1 MPCPQCGTVS
11 PAGAKFCPEC
21 AAPLAASC
29 PACGSPTPAGAKFC
43 PECAAPLA
51 AGGQPTGTGAP
62 VARPAAAPTSERRLV
77 TVLFADLV
85 GFTPFAE
92 ERDAE
97 EVRETLS
104 RYFDMARE
112 TIERYGGTVEKFIG
126 DAVMAVWGTPTARE
140 DDAERAVRAGMDLVE
155 QVRILGDAIQ
165 ARAGVLTG
173 EAAVTLGATDQ
184 GMVAG
189 DIVNTAARLQTVAE
203 PGTVLVGEP
212 TMRSASAAIVFER
225 VTDAT
230 LKGKASPVPAFRAIR
245 VVAERGGRNRAG
257 GLEAPFVG
265 RDEELRQLKDQ
276 YHAVTR
282 ESRPRLVSIM
292 GPAGIGKS
300 RLAWEFLKYIDGVLE
315 TVWWH
320 SGRSPSYGQGIAFW
334 ALGEMIRT
342 RAGLA
347 ETADEPTTRAAISAM
362 LEKHVSDEA
371 EREWIE
377 PAMLTLLGI
386 GDQAIGSEQLFA
398 AWRTFFER
406 MAATG
411 AVALVFEDLHWAD
424 SGLLDFIDHV
434 LEWTRDLPIY
444 IVTLAR
450 PELIDRR
457 PTWGV
462 GTRQFTSIFL
472 EPLPETAMRELL
484 AGLAP
489 GIPDA
494 AMRSIVARADG
505 VPLYAVE
512 TVRMLV
518 AEGRLEERDGAY
530 VPVGDLSELAV
541 PDTLTALI
549 ASRLDALEPAD
560 RSLVQD
566 ASVLGQSFT
575 LDALADVTQVD
586 AGELEPR
593 LRALVRRELLVLR
606 ADPRAPDRG
615 QYAFVQSLIREV
627 AYHTLAKADR
637 KARHLA
643 AARHFEAMAS
653 DEIAGALAGHYLAAH
668 ENAPAGA
675 EADALATQARIALR
689 AAAERAEALGAPEQ
703 ASRLLVQALSVT
715 EGQADEAE
723 LFEGAALA
731 EEHAGLHD
739 RALDHFRRAHELFAA
754 SNDRSATAR
763 VSTGMGRTLLDAYRT
778 EEAVTLL
785 EEALREH
792 ETDGAPSPAVIALM
806 GQLARAY
813 FFHDEHGRAVDLAD
827 RVMDAA
833 EHANLVGVIVDTMIT
848 KGSAL
853 VLMGRTQ
860 EGLVLQKGGGELA
873 ESAGL
878 ALIGL
883 RARVN
888 RTFAETLMD
897 PRASLEST
905 RMGLTLAQ
913 RLGLRTLAVVL
924 AGNAAT
930 VASRTGD
937 WDRALADLTAFGD
950 DLDRPYRILLLS
962 VRSWFAAS
970 RGENAEELIA
980 AAEAL
985 LQEGADPS
993 TVAHVGEAQAW
1004 LTFTHG
1010 AFGAARDRWQEMLR
1024 LTTAGV
1030 AETLM
1035 HSLRAALWDRD
1046 VAAVRA
1052 DLEALDASGSF
1063 GRAIDATRAGARAGI
1078 AALEQRTDEALSLYR
1093 EVLRTWRDLGLPWD
1107 EAMTSLD
1114 MVLLLRPGS
1123 PAVADAAATARRI
1136 FTELGATPF
1145 IERLDAA
1152 LDESTPAAGG
1162 SAARAPAARSGGA
1175 RGAEAATPERA

>member
-21 AAPLAASC
+21 ATPLAASC
-29 PACGSPTPAGAKFC
+29 PTCGSPTPASAKFC
-43 PECAAPLA
+43 PECATPLA
-51 AGGQPTGTGAP
+51 AGGPAAGTS
-62 VARPAAAPTSERRLV
+62 VVRPAETPTSERRLV

-104 RYFDMARE
+104 RYFEMARE

-155 QVRILGDAIQ
+155 QVRVLGDGIR

-203 PGTVLVGEP
+203 PATVLVGEA
-212 TMRSASAAIVFER
+212 TMRAASAAIVFER
-225 VTDAT
+225 MTDAT

-347 ETADEPTTRAAISAM
+347 ETADEPTTRAAIRSM
-362 LEKHVSDEA
+362 LEEHVSDEA
-371 EREWIE
+371 ERDWIE

-386 GDQAIGSEQLFA
+386 GDQSIGSEQLFA

-484 AGLAP
+484 DGLIP
-489 GIPDA
+489 GLPDA

-575 LDALADVTQVD
+575 LDALAGVTQV
-586 AGELEPR
+586 AAEELEPR

-627 AYHTLAKADR
+627 AYNTLARTDR

-643 AARHFEAMAS
+643 AARHFETLAS

-668 ENAPAGA
+668 ENAPAGP

-715 EGQADEAE
+715 EGQAEEAE
-723 LFEGAALA
+723 LLERAGIA

-739 RALDHFRRAHELFAA
+739 PALEHFRRAHELFTA
-754 SNDRSATAR
+754 SNDRAATAR
-763 VSTGMGRTLLDAYRT
+763 VSAAMGRTLLDAYRS
-778 EEAVTLL
+778 EEAVPVL
-785 EEALREH
+785 EAALRDH
-792 ETDGAPSPAVIALM
+792 EADDASDPAVITLM
-806 GQLARAY
+806 GQLARGY
-813 FFHDEHGRAVDLAD
+813 FFQDEHARAVDLAD
-827 RVMDAA
+827 RVLDVA
-833 EHANLVGVIVDTMIT
+833 EHANLVDVIADTMIT

-853 VLMGRTQ
+853 VALGRTQ
-860 EGLVLQKGGGELA
+860 EGLVLQKGGGDLA

-878 ALIGL
+878 GQIGL

-905 RMGLTLAQ
+905 RVGLTLAQ

-924 AGNAAT
+924 AGNAGSTAT
-930 VASRTGD
+930 RTGD
-937 WDRALADLTAFGD
+937 WDRALADLAPFGD
-950 DLDRPYRILLLS
+950 DLDRPYRILLAS

-970 RGENAEELIA
+970 RGENAEELVA
-980 AAEAL
+980 AGEAL
-985 LQEGADPS
+985 LHEDDDAN
-993 TVAHVGEAQAW
+993 TFAQILDARAW
-1004 LTFTHG
+1004 QRFAAG
-1010 AFGAARDRWQEMLR
+1010 DAGAARATWQEMMR
-1024 LTTAGV
+1024 ITTTGN
-1030 AETLM
+1030 AETLIQT
-1035 HSLRAALWDRD
+1035 LRAALWIRD

-1052 DLEALDASGSF
+1052 DLEILDASGSF
-1063 GRAIDATRAGARAGI
+1063 GRAIDTTRAGARAGI
-1078 AALEQRTDEALSLYR
+1078 AALEHRTDEALSLYR

-1114 MVLLLRPGS
+1114 MVILLQPGS
-1123 PAVADAAATARRI
+1123 PAVVEAAATARRI
-1136 FTELGATPF
+1136 FSELGATAF
-1145 IERLDAA
+1145 LDRLDAA
-1152 LDESTPAAGG
+1152 LG
-1162 SAARAPAARSGGA
+1162 SAPPQPDAIAPREAPTRATIENAS
-1175 RGAEAATPERA
+1175 

>member
-21 AAPLAASC
+21 ATPLAASC
-29 PACGSPTPAGAKFC
+29 PTCGSPTPASAKFC
-43 PECAAPLA
+43 PECATPLA
-51 AGGQPTGTGAP
+51 AGGPAAGTS
-62 VARPAAAPTSERRLV
+62 VVRPAETPTSERRLV

-104 RYFDMARE
+104 RYFEMARE

-155 QVRILGDAIQ
+155 QVRVLGDGIQ

-203 PGTVLVGEP
+203 PATVLVGEA
-212 TMRSASAAIVFER
+212 TMRAASAAIVFER
-225 VTDAT
+225 MTDAT

-347 ETADEPTTRAAISAM
+347 ETADEPTTRAAIRAM
-362 LEKHVSDEA
+362 LEEHVRDEA
-371 EREWIE
+371 ERDWIE

-386 GDQAIGSEQLFA
+386 GDQSIGSEQLFA

-484 AGLAP
+484 DGLVP

-575 LDALADVTQVD
+575 LDAIAEVSRRSLRKSSSRAFAHSSAASCSSCARIRGHRT
-586 AGELEPR
+586 AGSTPSSSRSSARWPTTRSPR
-593 LRALVRRELLVLR
+593 
-606 ADPRAPDRG
+606 
-615 QYAFVQSLIREV
+615 
-627 AYHTLAKADR
+627 TDR

-643 AARHFEAMAS
+643 AARHFETLAS

-675 EADALATQARIALR
+675 RGGRPRHPGAHRPPCRGGARR
-689 AAAERAEALGAPEQ
+689 GA
-703 ASRLLVQALSVT
+703 
-715 EGQADEAE
+715 
-723 LFEGAALA
+723 
-731 EEHAGLHD
+731 
-739 RALDHFRRAHELFAA
+739 RRAGAGVAA
-754 SNDRSATAR
+754 PRPGAQRDR
-763 VSTGMGRTLLDAYRT
+763 
-778 EEAVTLL
+778 
-785 EEALREH
+785 
-792 ETDGAPSPAVIALM
+792 GA
-806 GQLARAY
+806 GGG
-813 FFHDEHGRAVDLAD
+813 GRA
-827 RVMDAA
+827 
-833 EHANLVGVIVDTMIT
+833 
-848 KGSAL
+848 
-853 VLMGRTQ
+853 
-860 EGLVLQKGGGELA
+860 
-873 ESAGL
+873 
-878 ALIGL
+878 
-883 RARVN
+883 
-888 RTFAETLMD
+888 
-897 PRASLEST
+897 PRASRNRGGACRAPRSARSST
-905 RMGLTLAQ
+905 
-913 RLGLRTLAVVL
+913 
-924 AGNAAT
+924 
-930 VASRTGD
+930 S
-937 WDRALADLTAFGD
+937 
-950 DLDRPYRILLLS
+950 
-962 VRSWFAAS
+962 
-970 RGENAEELIA
+970 
-980 AAEAL
+980 
-985 LQEGADPS
+985 
-993 TVAHVGEAQAW
+993 
-1004 LTFTHG
+1004 
-1010 AFGAARDRWQEMLR
+1010 
-1024 LTTAGV
+1024 
-1030 AETLM
+1030 
-1035 HSLRAALWDRD
+1035 
-1046 VAAVRA
+1046 
-1052 DLEALDASGSF
+1052 
-1063 GRAIDATRAGARAGI
+1063 GARTSSSPR
-1078 AALEQRTDEALSLYR
+1078 RT
-1093 EVLRTWRDLGLPWD
+1093 
-1107 EAMTSLD
+1107 
-1114 MVLLLRPGS
+1114 
-1123 PAVADAAATARRI
+1123 TARR
-1136 FTELGATPF
+1136 
-1145 IERLDAA
+1145 R
-1152 LDESTPAAGG
+1152 
-1162 SAARAPAARSGGA
+1162 RA
-1175 RGAEAATPERA
+1175 

>member
-21 AAPLAASC
+21 ATRLAASC

-43 PECAAPLA
+43 PECATPLVAGGLA
-51 AGGQPTGTGAP
+51 AGTGAP
-62 VARPAAAPTSERRLV
+62 VVRPAVAPTSERRLV

-92 ERDAE
+92 QRDAE

-104 RYFDMARE
+104 RYFEMARE

-140 DDAERAVRAGMDLVE
+140 DDPERAVRAGLDLVE
-155 QVRILGDAIQ
+155 QVRTLGDAIQ

-203 PGTVLVGEP
+203 PGTVLVGEA

-265 RDEELRQLKDQ
+265 RDEELRQLKEQ

-315 TVWWH
+315 IVWWH

-347 ETADEPTTRAAISAM
+347 ETADEPTTRAAIRAM
-362 LEKHVSDEA
+362 IEEHVLDEA
-371 EREWIE
+371 ERSWIE

-386 GDQAIGSEQLFA
+386 GDQSIGSEQLFA

-484 AGLAP
+484 HGLVP
-489 GIPDA
+489 GIPEA
-494 AMRSIVARADG
+494 AMRSIIARADG

-549 ASRLDALEPAD
+549 ASRLDALDPAD

-566 ASVLGQSFT
+566 ASVLGQSFS
-575 LDALADVTQVD
+575 LDAIADVTQAD
-586 AGELEPR
+586 AAELEPR
-593 LRALVRRELLVLR
+593 LRGLVRRELLVLR

-643 AARHFEAMAS
+643 AARHFEALES

-703 ASRLLVQALSVT
+703 ASRLLVQALGVT
-715 EGQADEAE
+715 EGQAEEAE
-723 LFEGAALA
+723 LLERAGLA
-731 EEHAGLHD
+731 EERAGLHD
-739 RALDHFRRAHELFAA
+739 RALEHLRRAHELFTA
-754 SNDRSATAR
+754 SNDRAAAAR

-778 EEAVTLL
+778 EEAVPVL
-785 EEALREH
+785 EAALHDHEA
-792 ETDGAPSPAVIALM
+792 DGAPDPAVIALM
-806 GQLARAY
+806 GQLARGY
-813 FFHDEHGRAVDLAD
+813 FFQDEHGRSVDLAE
-827 RVMDAA
+827 RVLDAA
-833 EHANLVGVIVDTMIT
+833 EHANLVDVIADTMIT

-853 VLMGRTQ
+853 VVMGRTQ

-878 ALIGL
+878 MQIGL

-905 RMGLTLAQ
+905 RVGLALAQ
-913 RLGLRTLAVVL
+913 RLGLRTMAVVL
-924 AGNAAT
+924 AGNAAST
-930 VASRTGD
+930 ATRTGD
-937 WDRALADLTAFGD
+937 WDRALADLNSFGD
-950 DLDRPYRILLLS
+950 GLDRPYRILLLS

-970 RGENAEELIA
+970 RGENAEELVA

-985 LQEGADPS
+985 VQEDDDAG
-993 TVAHVGEAQAW
+993 TVAQAGEARAW
-1004 LTFTHG
+1004 LLFTAG
-1010 AFGAARDRWQEMLR
+1010 EFAAAHDKWREMIE
-1024 LTTAGV
+1024 LTTAGA
-1030 AETLM
+1030 AETLV
-1035 HSLRAALWDRD
+1035 HSLRAAMWSRD
-1046 VAAVRA
+1046 VAVVRT
-1052 DLEALDASGSF
+1052 DLELLDASGSF
-1063 GRAIDATRAGARAGI
+1063 GRAIDAARAGARAGI
-1078 AALEQRTDEALSLYR
+1078 AALEQRTDEALGLYR

-1114 MVLLLRPGS
+1114 MVLLLPPGS
-1123 PAVADAAATARRI
+1123 PTVVEAAATARRI
-1136 FTELGATPF
+1136 FGELGATPF
-1145 IERLDAA
+1145 LERLDAV
-1152 LDESTPAAGG
+1152 LG
-1162 SAARAPAARSGGA
+1162 SAAPPPDAAPA
-1175 RGAEAATPERA
+1175 RGAPTESAIETAS